1 MRPPGAPLKP
11 IPPVVRWTGRTLGWI
26 LVAAFAVT
34 RMQGTGPISMNS
46 ALWIAGFAVA
56 IALETHRWLPTQN
69 TIAAAGMV
77 SLVAG
82 LDTVIRG
89 APPTQALW
97 VECLAWFSHVL
108 AARGLVRLILF
119 PGRGR
124 PGYGFGVLI
133 GTTLVA
139 NLSLGLSRTAWG
151 QAPTLGGLALQS
163 AAIGVAVLAA
173 SAWLLVKKPVPE
185 TPNPRPAG
193 LWLGLTCAQ
202 SWVLFRDGQR
212 PAATLA
218 AFAGFAAI
226 AGLEASRIARRRLD
240 PSVQ

>member
-1 MRPPGAPLKP
+1 M
-11 IPPVVRWTGRTLGWI
+11 
-26 LVAAFAVT
+26 
-34 RMQGTGPISMNS
+34 
-46 ALWIAGFAVA
+46 
-56 IALETHRWLPTQN
+56 
-69 TIAAAGMV
+69 
-77 SLVAG
+77 
-82 LDTVIRG
+82 
-89 APPTQALW
+89 
-97 VECLAWFSHVL
+97 ECLAWFSHVL

-193 LWLGLTCAQ
+193 LWMALTCAQ
-202 SWVLFRDGQR
+202 VWILFQDGHLSV
-212 PAATLA
+212 ATLA
-218 AFAGFAAI
+218 AVAAV
-226 AGLEASRIARRRLD
+226 AAFVGVGVSRIASGRFR
-240 PSVQ
+240 PSGQ